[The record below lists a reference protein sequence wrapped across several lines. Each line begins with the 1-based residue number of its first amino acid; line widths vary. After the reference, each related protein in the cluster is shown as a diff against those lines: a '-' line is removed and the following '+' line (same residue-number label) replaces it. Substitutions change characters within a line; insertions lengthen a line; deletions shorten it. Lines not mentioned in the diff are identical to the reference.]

1 MLMAGVDGVRINMS
15 HGTQEEKA
23 ADIRAARAA
32 ADKTNRPLAILI
44 DLSGPK
50 IRTRMLKNHE
60 PVTLLANQQ
69 FTITTRAI
77 EGDNSQV
84 ASRELRQHAARRAP
98 RVRASCWMTARL
110 SCALR
115 ASRTPEPHHHARH
128 QRR

>member
-1 MLMAGVDGVRINMS
+1 MLAAGVDGVRINMS

-32 ADKTNRPLAILI
+32 AAQTNRPLAILI

-77 EGDNSQV
+77 EGDSSQV
-84 ASRELRQHAARRAP
+84 ATNYDSMPRDVPPGARILLDDGAIELRVERITDTDIITL
-98 RVRASCWMTARL
+98 VI
-110 SCALR
+110 
-115 ASRTPEPHHHARH
+115 
-128 QRR
+128 